1 MSGGVYNTYFAMI
14 CINLSKATGCL
25 MFHIIYLRSVLRCRA
40 SPVMLAA
47 CRQSSSHG
55 GCAGFNRS
63 TPDFG
68 WRMIMDFWILGTNAF
83 WVQVKVLQMSFG
95 AGLYFYP
102 YSVLQSLGNPFFFVF
117 WGCHNQLNS
126 DLWIIVRH
134 IRRAGQVLWI
144 SLATGDLL
152 KKCILHP
159 RTIAAQNEQNKR
171 TWEEKSWL

>member
-1 MSGGVYNTYFAMI
+1 
-14 CINLSKATGCL
+14 

-102 YSVLQSLGNPFFFVF
+102 YSVLQSLGNPFFFCILRVPQPAEF
-117 WGCHNQLNS
+117 RSL
-126 DLWIIVRH
+126 DY
-134 IRRAGQVLWI
+134 WI
-144 SLATGDLL
+144 SILDGLARFCESAWRLVICW
-152 KKCILHP
+152 KKAFSTLEELQH
-159 RTIAAQNEQNKR
+159 RNEQNKI
-171 TWEEKSWL
+171 TWEEKSWF